1 MKSLQTLPLE
11 IIGHIFDFS
20 QNLSFLQVSLKKNNL
35 QNIFIDTI
43 SIDDKNV
50 KLFLSFFK
58 NKKIKIKHLKINGFL
73 QQNNKNSKTRI
84 IPILKRCDEKT
95 LTSLNASFA
104 DFISHQHVNIQCL
117 QHMTNDE
124 LLCIS
129 KTTPQLTN
137 IDLSYCFQITDKG
150 LLHLSQHLF
159 HLTSLNLY
167 GCHKIT
173 NDELIHLSHL
183 KNLTFLQLHTGCRLH
198 GLYEQKLSEIGFD
211 VLFCGLTKLTHLHLE
226 FTSKD
231 HKELQNIHKL
241 TKLQDLDV
249 FIKTKTNHFIDNEMK
264 HISSL
269 KQLKKLNIFITSD
282 IGHSREHM
290 PKISDEGFQHLFSLK
305 NLERFN
311 LHDNGET
318 MTNKKIQ
325 CVSSWKK
332 LTFLSLCLNDSYIL
346 NNNTN
351 IIHRDVNEIVSNQE
365 LMKLSSLTNLE
376 RLFLWGNKQIT
387 NDVLLNI
394 IQNMNNL
401 TYYQIFEY

>member
-1 MKSLQTLPLE
+1 M
-11 IIGHIFDFS
+11 
-20 QNLSFLQVSLKKNNL
+20 
-35 QNIFIDTI
+35 
-43 SIDDKNV
+43 
-50 KLFLSFFK
+50 
-58 NKKIKIKHLKINGFL
+58 
-73 QQNNKNSKTRI
+73 
-84 IPILKRCDEKT
+84 
-95 LTSLNASFA
+95 
-104 DFISHQHVNIQCL
+104 
-117 QHMTNDE
+117 
-124 LLCIS
+124 
-129 KTTPQLTN
+129 
-137 IDLSYCFQITDKG
+137 
-150 LLHLSQHLF
+150 
-159 HLTSLNLY
+159 
-167 GCHKIT
+167 
-173 NDELIHLSHL
+173 
-183 KNLTFLQLHTGCRLH
+183 
-198 GLYEQKLSEIGFD
+198 
-211 VLFCGLTKLTHLHLE
+211 E

-346 NNNTN
+346 NSNTN
-351 IIHRDVNEIVSNQE
+351 IVHRDVNEIVSNQE